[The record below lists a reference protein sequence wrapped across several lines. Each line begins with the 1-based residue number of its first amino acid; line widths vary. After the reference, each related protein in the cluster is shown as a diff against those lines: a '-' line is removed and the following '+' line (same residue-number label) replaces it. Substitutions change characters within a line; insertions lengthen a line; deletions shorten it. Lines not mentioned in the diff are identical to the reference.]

1 MNLDPNNFCGLF
13 DENRFC
19 SCVCI
24 FLLVTAYC
32 WHLYCN
38 SQVAS
43 CVPEVVRDIR
53 ERGVVLDGDLGP
65 PQHLS
70 LPPLGPTPP
79 TGETE
84 HAKDP
89 NARHLCIRS
98 SRLCQGTLC
107 NQVIQSEKMFF
118 VGFTQESRVGAG
130 AYDQVVCF
138 ARPDVL
144 QGEDAPIPV
153 LVAGPD

>member
-1 MNLDPNNFCGLF
+1 MIQITFCGLF

-19 SCVCI
+19 SCI

-43 CVPEVVRDIR
+43 CVPEVVRDIG
-53 ERGVVLDGDLGP
+53 ERGDVLDGRLLP

-70 LPPLGPTPP
+70 LPPLGPTPS
-79 TGETE
+79 TRETE

-89 NARHLCIRS
+89 NAWHLGIRS
-98 SRLCQGTLC
+98 PRLCQGTLC
-107 NQVIQSEKMFF
+107 KQVIQSKIIVF
-118 VGFTQESRVGAG
+118 
-130 AYDQVVCF
+130 
-138 ARPDVL
+138 
-144 QGEDAPIPV
+144 
-153 LVAGPD
+153 